1 MKTKK
6 VILKESDIKNIVE
19 KVINELDWRTYA
31 STYDKEKS
39 NPARSDRFKDAASNA
54 FNRQNGYGLTNIPRG
69 DGDLSQIR
77 PEKPNS
83 PVYGGSLVYTPRGTQ
98 FQTVSGRSSQDGQS
112 LDTVYSSQAVHQHDT
127 VNRHNTGRYGDHHER
142 GDVST
147 EDDSDVKKGTTLN
160 PWLNYHQMRGDKQVR
175 DFYSGKTKYTPGR
188 GWHNES
194 IIRSLTESIMEEIK
208 KQIM

>member
-31 STYDKEKS
+31 SAYDKT
-39 NPARSDRFKDAASNA
+39 RSDWERGRRFRNATNNA

-69 DGDLSQIR
+69 DRDPEQAR

-83 PVYGGSLVYTPRGTQ
+83 PVYSGGLMYLRPGEQ
-98 FQTVSGRSSQDGQS
+98 FSTFSGRLPKDGETQPTQYTSQDVNTY
-112 LDTVYSSQAVHQHDT
+112 DTSHYGPKGT
-127 VNRHNTGRYGDHHER
+127 VTP
-142 GDVST
+142 
-147 EDDSDVKKGTTLN
+147 DDEKGVKKGKAWDLG
-160 PWLNYHQMRGDKQVR
+160 LQYHQMRGDKQVR
-175 DFYSGKTKYTPGR
+175 DFYSGKTKYTPDR

-194 IIRSLTESIMEEIK
+194 IIRSLTESIMKKIK
-208 KQIM
+208 KM

>member
-31 STYDKEKS
+31 SAYDKT
-39 NPARSDRFKDAASNA
+39 RSDWERGNRFRNATNNA

-69 DGDLSQIR
+69 DGDPEQAR
-77 PEKPNS
+77 PKKPNS
-83 PVYGGSLVYTPRGTQ
+83 SIYGGGLMYLRPGEQ
-98 FQTVSGRSSQDGQS
+98 FSTFSGRLPKDGETQPTQYTSQEVNTY
-112 LDTVYSSQAVHQHDT
+112 DTSDYGPKGT
-127 VNRHNTGRYGDHHER
+127 VTP
-142 GDVST
+142 
-147 EDDSDVKKGTTLN
+147 DDEKGVKKGTTLN
-160 PWLNYHQMRGDKQVR
+160 PVLNYRRKRGDQQVR

-194 IIRSLTESIMEEIK
+194 IIRSLTESIMEKIK
-208 KQIM
+208 KM

>member
-31 STYDKEKS
+31 SAYDKEKS
-39 NPARSDRFKDAASNA
+39 NPARSERFKDAASNA
-54 FNRQNGYGLTNIPRG
+54 FNRQNGYGLSNIPRG
-69 DGDLSQIR
+69 DGE
-77 PEKPNS
+77 PEQPQFEPNS
-83 PVYGGSLVYTPRGTQ
+83 SIYSGSLMNTPRGTQ
-98 FQTVSGRSSQDGQS
+98 FITGSARLSQDGDP
-112 LDTVYSSQAVHQHDT
+112 DTLYSYQAVNQHDT
-127 VNRHNTGRYGDHHER
+127 GRSGDYHKR
-142 GDVST
+142 GDVSKGNR
-147 EDDSDVKKGTTLN
+147 SDVKKGTTLN
-160 PWLNYHQMRGDKQVR
+160 PALKYRQMRGDQQVR

-194 IIRSLTESIMEEIK
+194 IIRALTESIMKKIK